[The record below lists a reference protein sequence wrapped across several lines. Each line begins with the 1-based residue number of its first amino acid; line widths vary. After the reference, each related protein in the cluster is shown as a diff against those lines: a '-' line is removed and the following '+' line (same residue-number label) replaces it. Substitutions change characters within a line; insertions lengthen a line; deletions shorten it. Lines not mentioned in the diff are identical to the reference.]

1 MKAITKILSPS
12 LKRTILIINFFFSL
26 FKNCIKN
33 TANRRFQ
40 KAFNDKKYSVHHDSR
55 RNQEICQYKQNLTL
69 TQVRNH
75 QS

>member
-33 TANRRFQ
+33 TANRRLQ

-55 RNQEICQYKQNLTL
+55 RSQYKQNLTL